1 MSSGTN
7 QERLQQNNQELQNIK
22 NIIDTIPN
30 TNDATAQSN
39 EIIAPKTAYVKDKKI
54 TGTII
59 PTYTTSGI
67 SDLNTSPQLPVYP
80 SSYSGYG
87 KNINSYR
94 IIDYNERYNIILT
107 AKVSGNG
114 GGLCLLE
121 YNSDFSVK
129 SEFELSISVG
139 QFHRASLSNYY
150 DPDYWY
156 LLCITYDQYISY
168 SGHYQYA
175 RIYKISKTTG
185 EVITCGQYQLS
196 KMFLSNITNNIGDSL
211 VKLNAGK
218 LIPYNGTE
226 KLGWVYLDLYT
237 NSGNYVESS
246 YIYSLDGGITVNYL
260 PLNLDSKS
268 YGGDYDGSKTNYTGY
283 FTEDGL
289 FSMYLKLCTTIDD
302 VETYKYYFNTIDL
315 SNNTK
320 VNLLVREDDT
330 NYLHPINRNI
340 YCDKNYVYS
349 ASDLT
354 TPIGTITSPIIINEN
369 ITVLS
374 NKYMVLYYNYNIYVY
389 ELDNNDIVCINTYP
403 INYAF
408 RVLSD
413 VSSGI
418 VCIVNANGGS
428 VDDAIP
434 KAISYI
440 TVGNTNNLMSLE
452 KDGKIFANT
461 TDANV
466 TPADVLKDKLF
477 TYNSLGVTKGTMPNN
492 GTLNYMPSNEAQII
506 PAGYT
511 TGGTISAIDITSL
524 AEYQACDA
532 LADEILGEIEEE

>member
-39 EIIAPKTAYVKDKKI
+39 EIIAPKTAYVKDRKI

-87 KNINSYR
+87 NNINSYR
-94 IIDYNERYNIILT
+94 IIDYNEKYNIILT
-107 AKVSGNG
+107 AKVSGSG

-121 YNSDFSVK
+121 YNLDFSVK

-156 LLCITYDQYISY
+156 LLCITYDQYMSY

-175 RIYKISKTTG
+175 RIYKIDKTTG

-196 KMFLSNITNNIGDSL
+196 KMFLPNITNNIGNSL
-211 VKLNAGK
+211 VKYNAGK

-246 YIYSLDGGITVNYL
+246 YIYSLDGGTTVNYL

-289 FSMYLKLCTTIDD
+289 FSMYLKLCTTIDG
-302 VETYKYYFNTIDL
+302 VETYKYYYNTVDL

-320 VNLLVREDDT
+320 VNVLVKENDT
-330 NYLHPINRNI
+330 NYLHPINRNV

-354 TPIGTITSPIIINEN
+354 TPIGTITSPITINEN

-389 ELDNNDIVCINTYP
+389 ELDSNDIACINTYP

-428 VDDAIP
+428 GDDAIP

-492 GTLNYMPSNEAQII
+492 GTLNYSPSTSQQVI

-524 AEYQACDA
+524 AEYQACEA